1 MKDSTQKKI
10 LLICF
15 LAIPTLLLMV
25 FVVYPAFKLTLISF
39 TDWDGINPD
48 YKFVGLKNYI
58 QVFQR
63 KDIWQSLKNN
73 NLYFMIHLL
82 FIPVEIYLAMLLDR
96 YIKKSEFFK
105 SIVFMPYII
114 NGVAIAYMF
123 SFLYSSE
130 DGVLNGVL
138 ALLGSGKVR
147 WLSDP
152 KLVNYSLVAVSLWRF
167 TGVHIILFLAGLQS
181 INKDMLEAALI
192 DGASVFQQ
200 FVKIIIP
207 NMKSILS
214 IVLFL
219 NIRGA
224 LMVFDIPFVMT
235 SGGPGTSSTTF
246 ALHTVK
252 TAFEFSNFGLACAM
266 AIVLIMA
273 IMVISMVQTA
283 VLEPEKLQNKIQGI
297 RNLLSKEDKF
307 LDSSLEKIKNKPQG
321 LKSKEQGGVSI
332 GSGEAE
338 GEITV

>member
-1 MKDSTQKKI
+1 MKDKTQRSI
-10 LLICF
+10 LLACF
-15 LAIPTLLLMV
+15 LAIPTILLFV
-25 FVVYPAFKLTLISF
+25 FVLYPGFKLALISF
-39 TDWDGINPD
+39 TDWDGINPS
-48 YKFVGLKNYI
+48 YNYVGLKNYT

-73 NLYFMIHLL
+73 NLYFMLHLF
-82 FIPVEIYLAMLLDR
+82 FIPIEMYLAMLLDR

-105 SIVFMPYII
+105 TIVFMPYII

-130 DGVLNGVL
+130 DGVLNGIL
-138 ALLGSGKVR
+138 ALGNIGKIR

-152 KLVNYSLVAVSLWRF
+152 KIVNYSLVVVSLWRF

-200 FVKIIIP
+200 FIKIIIP

-219 NIRGA
+219 NVRGA

-266 AIVLIMA
+266 AIVLIIA
-273 IMVISMVQTA
+273 IIVISIVQGL
-283 VLEPEKLQNKIQGI
+283 VLEPEKYRGKLNKIKG
-297 RNLLSKEDKF
+297 LLRKEK
-307 LDSSLEKIKNKPQG
+307 LKVEEVIEK
-321 LKSKEQGGVSI
+321 
-332 GSGEAE
+332 E
-338 GEITV
+338 GERLEEEKNERVTV

>member
-1 MKDSTQKKI
+1 MKDKTQRGM

-15 LAIPTLLLMV
+15 LVVPTILLFV
-25 FVVYPAFKLTLISF
+25 FVLYPGFKLALISF
-39 TDWDGINPD
+39 TDWDGINPS
-48 YKFVGLKNYI
+48 YNYVGLKNYI

-73 NLYFMIHLL
+73 NLYFMLHLF
-82 FIPVEIYLAMLLDR
+82 FIPIEMYLALLLDR
-96 YIKKSEFFK
+96 YIKRSEFFK
-105 SIVFMPYII
+105 TIVFMPYII

-130 DGVLNGVL
+130 DGVLNGLL
-138 ALLGSGKVR
+138 ALGNIGKIR

-152 KLVNYSLVAVSLWRF
+152 RIVNYSLVVVSLWRF

-192 DGASVFQQ
+192 DGASVLQQ
-200 FVKIIIP
+200 FIKIIIP

-219 NIRGA
+219 NVRGA

-266 AIVLIMA
+266 AIVLIAA
-273 IMVISMVQTA
+273 IIVISAIQGL
-283 VLEPEKLQNKIQGI
+283 VLEPEKF
-297 RNLLSKEDKF
+297 KER
-307 LDSSLEKIKNKPQG
+307 LDRIKRFFKKEGLKVEKVMEKEGEKLEKEKD
-321 LKSKEQGGVSI
+321 ERV
-332 GSGEAE
+332 
-338 GEITV
+338 TV

>member
-1 MKDSTQKKI
+1 MKDKTQKSI
-10 LLICF
+10 LLACF
-15 LAIPTLLLMV
+15 LAIPTILLFV
-25 FVVYPAFKLTLISF
+25 FVLYPGFKLALISF
-39 TDWDGINPD
+39 TDWDGINPS
-48 YKFVGLKNYI
+48 YNYVGLKNYT

-73 NLYFMIHLL
+73 NLYFMLHLL
-82 FIPVEIYLAMLLDR
+82 FIPIEMYLAMLLDR

-105 SIVFMPYII
+105 TIVFMPYII

-130 DGVLNGVL
+130 DGVLNGLL
-138 ALLGSGKVR
+138 ALGSIGKIR

-152 KLVNYSLVAVSLWRF
+152 KIVNYSLVVVSLWRF

-192 DGASVFQQ
+192 DGASVLQQ

-219 NIRGA
+219 NVRGA

-266 AIVLIMA
+266 AIVLIVA
-273 IMVISMVQTA
+273 IIVISIVQGL
-283 VLEPEKLQNKIQGI
+283 VLEPEKFRGKLNKVKGF
-297 RNLLSKEDKF
+297 LKKEELKVEMAI
-307 LDSSLEKIKNKPQG
+307 EK
-321 LKSKEQGGVSI
+321 
-332 GSGEAE
+332 E
-338 GEITV
+338 GEKFEKEKDERVTI

>member
-1 MKDSTQKKI
+1 MKDKTQKSI
-10 LLICF
+10 LLACF
-15 LAIPTLLLMV
+15 LAIPTILLFV
-25 FVVYPAFKLTLISF
+25 FVLYPGFKLALISF
-39 TDWDGINPD
+39 TDWDGINPS
-48 YKFVGLKNYI
+48 YNYVGLKNYT

-73 NLYFMIHLL
+73 NLYFMLHLL
-82 FIPVEIYLAMLLDR
+82 FIPIEMYLAMLLDR

-105 SIVFMPYII
+105 TIVFMPYII

-130 DGVLNGVL
+130 DGVLNGLL
-138 ALLGSGKVR
+138 ALGSIGKIR

-152 KLVNYSLVAVSLWRF
+152 KIVNYSLVVVSLWRF

-192 DGASVFQQ
+192 DGASVLQQ

-219 NIRGA
+219 NVRGA

-266 AIVLIMA
+266 AIVLIVA
-273 IMVISMVQTA
+273 IIVISIVQGL
-283 VLEPEKLQNKIQGI
+283 VLEPEKFRGKLNKVKGF
-297 RNLLSKEDKF
+297 LKKEELKVEMEMEKEGEK
-307 LDSSLEKIKNKPQG
+307 LEKEKN
-321 LKSKEQGGVSI
+321 ERV
-332 GSGEAE
+332 
-338 GEITV
+338 TV

>member
-1 MKDSTQKKI
+1 MKDKTQRSI
-10 LLICF
+10 LLACF
-15 LAIPTLLLMV
+15 LAIPTILLFV
-25 FVVYPAFKLTLISF
+25 FVLYPGFKLALISF
-39 TDWDGINPD
+39 TDWDGINPS
-48 YKFVGLKNYI
+48 YNYVGLKNYT

-73 NLYFMIHLL
+73 NLYFMLHLL
-82 FIPVEIYLAMLLDR
+82 FIPIEMYLAMLLDR

-105 SIVFMPYII
+105 TIVFMPYII

-130 DGVLNGVL
+130 DGVLNGLL
-138 ALLGSGKVR
+138 ALGSIGKIR

-152 KLVNYSLVAVSLWRF
+152 KIVNYSLVVVSLWRF

-192 DGASVFQQ
+192 DGASVLQQ
-200 FVKIIIP
+200 FVKIIMP

-219 NIRGA
+219 NVRGA

-266 AIVLIMA
+266 AIVLIVA
-273 IMVISMVQTA
+273 IIVISIVQGL
-283 VLEPEKLQNKIQGI
+283 VLEPEKFKGKLNKVKGFFKKEE
-297 RNLLSKEDKF
+297 SKVEVVM
-307 LDSSLEKIKNKPQG
+307 EK
-321 LKSKEQGGVSI
+321 
-332 GSGEAE
+332 E
-338 GEITV
+338 GEKFEKEKKERVTV

>member
-1 MKDSTQKKI
+1 MKDKTQRSI
-10 LLICF
+10 LLACF
-15 LAIPTLLLMV
+15 LAIPTILLFV
-25 FVVYPAFKLTLISF
+25 FVLYPGFKLALISC
-39 TDWDGINPD
+39 TDWDGINPS
-48 YKFVGLKNYI
+48 YNYVGLKNYT

-73 NLYFMIHLL
+73 NLYFVLHLL
-82 FIPVEIYLAMLLDR
+82 FIPIEMYLAMLLDR

-105 SIVFMPYII
+105 TIVFMPYII

-130 DGVLNGVL
+130 DGVLNGLL
-138 ALLGSGKVR
+138 ALGDIGKIR

-152 KLVNYSLVAVSLWRF
+152 KIVNYSLVIVSLWRF

-200 FVKIIIP
+200 FIKIIIP

-219 NIRGA
+219 NVRGA

-246 ALHTVK
+246 ALHTIK

-266 AIVLIMA
+266 AIVLIIA
-273 IMVISMVQTA
+273 ILAISIIQSLI
-283 VLEPEKLQNKIQGI
+283 LEPEKFKGKLNKTRGFFKKDDLKIETAMI
-297 RNLLSKEDKF
+297 KE
-307 LDSSLEKIKNKPQG
+307 G
-321 LKSKEQGGVSI
+321 
-332 GSGEAE
+332 
-338 GEITV
+338 GEI

>member
-1 MKDSTQKKI
+1 MKESTQKKI
-10 LLICF
+10 LLTCF

-25 FVVYPAFKLTLISF
+25 FVIYPAFRLTLISF
-39 TDWDGINPD
+39 TDWDGINQN
-48 YKFVGLKNYI
+48 YNFVGFKNYK

-73 NLYFMIHLL
+73 NLYFTLHLL
-82 FIPVEIYLAMLLDR
+82 FIPLEIYLAMLLDR
-96 YIKKSEFFK
+96 YIKRSEFFK

-130 DGVLNGVL
+130 DGILNGLL
-138 ALLGSGKVR
+138 ALFGSGKIR

-152 KLVNYSLVAVSLWRF
+152 NLVNYSLVIVSLWRF
-167 TGVHIILFLAGLQS
+167 TGVHVILFLAGLQS

-219 NIRGA
+219 NVRGA
-224 LMVFDIPFVMT
+224 LMVFDIPFIMT
-235 SGGPGTSSTTF
+235 SGGPGTSSSTF

-266 AIVLIMA
+266 AVVLIVA
-273 IMVISMVQTA
+273 IMIISMVQNFI
-283 VLEPEKLQNKIQGI
+283 LEPEKMK
-297 RNLLSKEDKF
+297 RR
-307 LDSSLEKIKNKPQG
+307 
-321 LKSKEQGGVSI
+321 GV
-332 GSGEAE
+332 
-338 GEITV
+338 